1 MCSRRQHKH
10 VYYIKNIHLSNSALC
25 LIHCYCYI
33 LAIESWIESY
43 FTALYRVDH
52 KQIIAKLFYA

>member
-10 VYYIKNIHLSNSALC
+10 VYYIKNIHLSNSALGWV
-25 LIHCYCYI
+25 HCYCYI

-43 FTALYRVDH
+43 FTAIYCIQLSQSVVGV
-52 KQIIAKLFYA
+52 I